1 MTASNF
7 DISAGGV
14 SVSAAGI
21 SIVDASAEMVVEVRE
36 VAEAEIAVAM
46 RVVASV
52 TCSSSSKSELNS
64 LEVGSVA
71 TTRRPG
77 SEGVEGMMFGKGCW
91 SE

>member
-46 RVVASV
+46 QVVASV
-52 TCSSSSKSELNS
+52 PSSSSSKSKLNS

-71 TTRRPG
+71 TTSRPD
-77 SEGVEGMMFGKGCW
+77 SERMEGMMFGEGCW